1 MPKEKKSDVNQVT
14 DKHHRWLTLNRIEA
28 LTDGIF
34 AIVMTLLVLSIDLP
48 QKVEL
53 LNQSQIKVFL
63 QSQGHVLYIYMLSFM
78 ILAKF
83 WTAHHSQFS
92 HLRATNPT
100 HLWLNIIFLMFTA
113 LLPFTSDLAGE
124 LPIYWVSQIPFHLNM
139 FLISV
144 SFLLS
149 WQYASKNRRLLKDDV
164 SENLIKYILLKSWV
178 TPLVAMICMIVA
190 FIIPAY
196 SSIPYLL
203 IPMIHSFIRSRFK
216 NKS

>member
-1 MPKEKKSDVNQVT
+1 MPTKKRLDVNQVT
-14 DKHHRWLTLNRIEA
+14 DKHHRWLTLNRIAA

-34 AIVMTLLVLSIDLP
+34 AIVMTLLVLTLDLP
-48 QKVEL
+48 VKVEL
-53 LNQSQIKVFL
+53 LNHTEIKGFLDSQW
-63 QSQGHVLYIYMLSFM
+63 HVLYIYMLSFL

-92 HLRATNPT
+92 HLKATNPT

-124 LPIYWVSQIPFHLNM
+124 LPCYWLSQFPFHLNM
-139 FLISV
+139 FLISITY
-144 SFLLS
+144 LMS
-149 WQYASKNRRLLKDDV
+149 WLYASKDRRLLKDDV
-164 SENLIKYILLKSWV
+164 SEDLIKYISLKSWV
-178 TPLVAMICMIVA
+178 TPLAAMICMIVA

-203 IPMIHSFIRSRFK
+203 IPIIHSFIRSRFK